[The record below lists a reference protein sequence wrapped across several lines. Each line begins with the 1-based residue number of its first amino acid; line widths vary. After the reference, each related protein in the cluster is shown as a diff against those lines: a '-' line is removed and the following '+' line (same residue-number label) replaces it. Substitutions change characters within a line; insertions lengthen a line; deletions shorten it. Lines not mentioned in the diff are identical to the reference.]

1 VGTGLDFK
9 TEVSHPPTWFLDHF
23 EMTIANINATSVVE
37 TKFLK
42 QMQDSLRAAP
52 KTLAPRAKKMG
63 LVL

>member
-1 VGTGLDFK
+1 
-9 TEVSHPPTWFLDHF
+9 
-23 EMTIANINATSVVE
+23 MTIANINATSVVE